1 MLKFYRHCGEGWGWS
16 GEKDYV
22 RDNVPHGDPHSVL
35 HEKTLEEIIEEL
47 IRADNKVTRAAV
59 WSAGWRRMR
68 CPRAGS
74 RSG

>member
-35 HEKTLEEIIEEL
+35 HEKTLEAIVGSTKFVEET
-47 IRADNKVTRAAV
+47 V
-59 WSAGWRRMR
+59 
-68 CPRAGS
+68 
-74 RSG
+74 